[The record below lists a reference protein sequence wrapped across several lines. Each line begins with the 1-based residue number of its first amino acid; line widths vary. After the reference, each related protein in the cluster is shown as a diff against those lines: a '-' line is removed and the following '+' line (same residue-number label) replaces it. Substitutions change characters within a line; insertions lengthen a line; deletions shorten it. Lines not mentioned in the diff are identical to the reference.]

1 MLSLHTVL
9 RSFFTASEL
18 KKIRMQPLAGDASSR
33 EYFRLYAPDKTWVL
47 CVDSDYSACPNS
59 QYPFLVIQHLFSSC
73 SVPVPSVIAS
83 DKKQGVILI
92 EDCGDTLLQNALKKE
107 ETNATSL
114 YRKAVEIMTSIQSIK
129 GEKGEIPFNR
139 AFDEE
144 KLMFEF
150 TFFLD
155 NVSQHIPATGFSEK
169 TSRLLRSEFLSIT
182 QLLLHPEH
190 FVLNHRDY
198 HSRNIL
204 IAHAN
209 LVIID
214 FQDARMGLPQ
224 YDAVSLLRD
233 SYVTLD
239 DDFVAEMQQYHY
251 NQLYARNLTRMSH
264 DEYLYLFDLM
274 AFQRN
279 IKALGTF
286 FNQTYNLGKKEFEQ
300 YIAPTLAYLPGYID
314 RQPKLAKPGEIILN
328 ILAKNRL

>member
-9 RSFFTASEL
+9 RSFFTAPEIGQISTE
-18 KKIRMQPLAGDASSR
+18 PLAGDASLR
-33 EYFRLYAPDKTWVL
+33 KYFRLRSPDTTWIL
-47 CVDSDYSACPNS
+47 CIDKDYSTYPTD

-73 SVPVPSVIAS
+73 SVPVPAVIGS
-83 DKKQGVILI
+83 NKKFGAILI
-92 EDCGDTLLQNALKKE
+92 EDCGDTLLQGALQREQADRTAFYKK
-107 ETNATSL
+107 AID
-114 YRKAVEIMTSIQSIK
+114 IMVAIQSIK
-129 GEKGEIPFNR
+129 GEDCNMPFNR

-155 NVSQHIPATGFSEK
+155 NASRHTPPYGFSENI
-169 TSRLLRSEFLSIT
+169 SGILYNEFLSIT
-182 QLLLHPEH
+182 KLLLRPEH

-204 IAHAN
+204 VTGTG

-224 YDAVSLLRD
+224 YDAASLMRD
-233 SYVTLD
+233 SYVTLPE
-239 DDFVAEMQQYHY
+239 DFVATMQEYHY
-251 NQLYARNLTRMSH
+251 NLIQSNNMTGMSY
-264 DEYLYLFDLM
+264 DEYLYLFDLT

-286 FNQTYNLGKKEFEQ
+286 FNQAHNLGKKEFEQ
-300 YIAPTLAYLPGYID
+300 YIAPTLSYLPGYIE
-314 RQPKLAKPGEIILN
+314 RQPELARSGEIILN
-328 ILAKNRL
+328 ILAQFKR